1 MTEKVKKYLDNEVV
15 LAMQKLDRFKNLENP
30 KPSHDAV
37 KEAVERSQWCFVGQL
52 RALMQFGF
60 IDEGDWDYAFDKFMT
75 SYTFNPFNGSYIF
88 KVESYAERCRDCA
101 CLVAG
106 DNGEWVCDECGKRCS
121 EVEHCPEG
129 MK

>member
-37 KEAVERSQWCFVGQL
+37 KE
-52 RALMQFGF
+52 
-60 IDEGDWDYAFDKFMT
+60 
-75 SYTFNPFNGSYIF
+75 
-88 KVESYAERCRDCA
+88 SYAERCRDCI

-106 DNGEWVCDECGKRCS
+106 RNGEWICDEAERPCS

-129 MK
+129 VK